1 MKDLGTR
8 KICVIKF
15 LYFNDNIRQ
24 DTKESLWCQA
34 TYFEIYN
41 QPTLL

>member
-24 DTKESLWCQA
+24 DTKESPWCHGISGDI
-34 TYFEIYN
+34 FRN
-41 QPTLL
+41 L